1 MEKLVSQNMQEL
13 LQRRGSDMWSIVL
26 ASFLGGGLV
35 TGTVMWKMQS
45 KANHTS
51 EILTAIGELED
62 EFSKAQATAVVNL
75 TEPDLLRV
83 PCSSE
88 YITSNGDLLCREMF
102 CRMNRQ
108 GGGQNSGGGAGA
120 TEQDCSSISAA
131 AVNSLKI
138 ETCMPYW
145 GEGAGSDQ
153 NSQFWRCM
161 TAFGQQP

>member
-1 MEKLVSQNMQEL
+1 
-13 LQRRGSDMWSIVL
+13 MWSIVL

-45 KANHTS
+45 KASHTS

-62 EFSKAQATAVVNL
+62 EFSKAQAAAVVNL
-75 TEPDLLRV
+75 TQPDLLRV

-88 YITSNGDLLCREMF
+88 YITSKGDLLCREMF

>member
-1 MEKLVSQNMQEL
+1 VEKQGNQSMQKL
-13 LQRRGSDMWSIVL
+13 LQRRNDMWSIIL
-26 ASFLGGGLV
+26 ASFLGGGLI
-35 TGTVMWKMQS
+35 TGGVMWKI
-45 KANHTS
+45 NNNTS
-51 EILTAIGELED
+51 STEEILTAIGDLEG
-62 EFSKAQATAVVNL
+62 EFEKAQAAVVVNL

-88 YITSNGDLLCREMF
+88 YIEKEGDLLCREMF

-120 TEQDCSSISAA
+120 TEGDCSSISAA
-131 AVNSLKI
+131 AVNTIKI

-145 GEGAGSDQ
+145 NEGAGSDQ

-161 TAFGQQP
+161 SAFGQKP